1 MSETKI
7 FRKKDLDLEPV
18 NGMKTIGLVNVSFS
32 DKLGAG
38 IGVFEDCSIPWHITY
53 DEVINILEGQFTL
66 QVGDKIFEAGPGDVL
81 WVPRN
86 TDIVYIAQERVTF
99 FYSVLPAGNAPS
111 TSKRIDFSSVWGRLI
126 NDRVPLPVLLQTR
139 QFHLTLL
146 ALLPFVLH
154 WQVWELCS
162 QLLHTF

>member
-53 DEVINILEGQFTL
+53 DEVIYILEGQFTL
-66 QVGDKIFEAGPGDVL
+66 QVGDKIFKAGPGDVL

-86 TDIVYIAQERVTF
+86 TDIVWLSRSEQEYPRSYVE
-99 FYSVLPAGNAPS
+99 
-111 TSKRIDFSSVWGRLI
+111 RIYNIQRWTEMPKGGHFAALEQPD
-126 NDRVPLPVLLQTR
+126 LLVKDIR
-139 QFHLTLL
+139 AFAKSL
-146 ALLPFVLH
+146 
-154 WQVWELCS
+154 
-162 QLLHTF
+162 

>member
-53 DEVINILEGQFTL
+53 DEVINIRAQTIWHVNLTSIILMPKKSSFA
-66 QVGDKIFEAGPGDVL
+66 AGLG
-81 WVPRN
+81 
-86 TDIVYIAQERVTF
+86 E
-99 FYSVLPAGNAPS
+99 
-111 TSKRIDFSSVWGRLI
+111 
-126 NDRVPLPVLLQTR
+126 
-139 QFHLTLL
+139 L
-146 ALLPFVLH
+146 AVKKN
-154 WQVWELCS
+154 
-162 QLLHTF
+162 

>member
-7 FRKKDLDLEPV
+7 FHKKDLNLEPV

-38 IGVFEDCSIPWHITY
+38 IGVIEDCSIPRHITY
-53 DEVINILEGQFTL
+53 DEVIYILEGQFTL

-99 FYSVLPAGNAPS
+99 FYSVLPASNAPS
-111 TSKRIDFSSVWGRLI
+111 TSKRIDYTSV
-126 NDRVPLPVLLQTR
+126 
-139 QFHLTLL
+139 
-146 ALLPFVLH
+146 
-154 WQVWELCS
+154 
-162 QLLHTF
+162 

>member
-53 DEVINILEGQFTL
+53 DEVINILEDNSL
-66 QVGDKIFEAGPGDVL
+66 YKS
-81 WVPRN
+81 
-86 TDIVYIAQERVTF
+86 VTK
-99 FYSVLPAGNAPS
+99 YS
-111 TSKRIDFSSVWGRLI
+111 K
-126 NDRVPLPVLLQTR
+126 PVLETCYGCHVIQIL
-139 QFHLTLL
+139 FI
-146 ALLPFVLH
+146 
-154 WQVWELCS
+154 
-162 QLLHTF
+162 